1 MRFMWCGWN
10 FVCVCENHHE
20 DTHCPMPIDHNY
32 DTRPFT
38 SFNINNSF
46 NNTDM
51 YENITTT
58 QVVILGFV
66 L

>member
-1 MRFMWCGWN
+1 
-10 FVCVCENHHE
+10 
-20 DTHCPMPIDHNY
+20 MPIDHNY

-51 YENITTT
+51 YENIITT